1 MVKVKKQKIGK
12 LELVRNINETQEIPS
27 TSASDTLYH
36 RETNIDVEAS
46 SDKECQQKQIVLTF
60 EKGTDW
66 MESVNLVA
74 DKHQISLRAQTELL
88 AEVFKA
94 GGADLNDIV
103 LSKDTVWR

>member
-36 RETNIDVEAS
+36 
-46 SDKECQQKQIVLTF
+46 SDEECQQKQIVLTF

-94 GGADLNDIV
+94 VGADLNDIV